1 MERRNLHRTTL
12 PSFVWLSDWSRHL
25 HNQTLFGGDM
35 NVCLWGCAS
44 PFEDVPGNSGR
55 PKATLL
61 PEPVC
66 TFSTHIDSSLICY
79 AQVPLIHLIPPS
91 PSNEQTFSGSSSFT
105 ESSHRQASDDMSPV
119 ITHSRPDSSWTQ
131 RISGFFD
138 PSKLSFNLRTAP
150 RHEASSV
157 YLAPHPDLPEDPF
170 ASRIDMAALSPE
182 IGPLRDI
189 SKEYGPLAAAIKEC
203 HVETR
208 NDEEKVAVK
217 EEQDPVQPGNQ
228 MPVGQSHKVA
238 DPIGHLSKEKLPKDP

>member
-1 MERRNLHRTTL
+1 
-12 PSFVWLSDWSRHL
+12 
-25 HNQTLFGGDM
+25 M
-35 NVCLWGCAS
+35 NVCLWGCTS
-44 PFEDVPGNSGR
+44 PFEEVPGNSSR
-55 PKATLL
+55 PKASLL
-61 PEPVC
+61 PEP
-66 TFSTHIDSSLICY
+66 
-79 AQVPLIHLIPPS
+79 VPLIHLIPPS
-91 PSNEQTFSGSSSFT
+91 PSNEQTFSRSSSFT
-105 ESSHRQASDDMSPV
+105 ESSHHQTPDDMSPV

-150 RHEASSV
+150 RHEATSV

-170 ASRIDMAALSPE
+170 ASRTDMAALSPE

-189 SKEYGPLAAAIKEC
+189 SKEYNPLAAATKEC

-228 MPVGQSHKVA
+228 MPFGQSAK
-238 DPIGHLSKEKLPKDP
+238 

>member
-1 MERRNLHRTTL
+1 
-12 PSFVWLSDWSRHL
+12 
-25 HNQTLFGGDM
+25 M
-35 NVCLWGCAS
+35 NVCLWGCTL

-55 PKATLL
+55 SKATMLL
-61 PEPVC
+61 EPVC
-66 TFSTHIDSSLICY
+66 TFSYAKGNIDRSSISY
-79 AQVPLIHLIPPS
+79 AQVPSIHLIPPT
-91 PSNEQTFSGSSSFT
+91 PSNEQTFSRSSSFT
-105 ESSHRQASDDMSPV
+105 QSSNRQTPDNISLV
-119 ITHSRPDSSWTQ
+119 ITHFRPNSSWTR
-131 RISGFFD
+131 RISGFFE

-150 RHEASSV
+150 RQETTSV

-170 ASRIDMAALSPE
+170 ASRIDMAALLPE

-189 SKEYGPLAAAIKEC
+189 SKENGPLAAATKEY

-208 NDEEKVAVK
+208 NDEGKVAVK

>member
-1 MERRNLHRTTL
+1 
-12 PSFVWLSDWSRHL
+12 
-25 HNQTLFGGDM
+25 M

-44 PFEDVPGNSGR
+44 PFEEVPGNSGR

-66 TFSTHIDSSLICY
+66 TFSNAKDNIDRSSISY
-79 AQVPLIHLIPPS
+79 VQVPLIHLIPPS
-91 PSNEQTFSGSSSFT
+91 PSNEQTSSRSSSCT
-105 ESSHRQASDDMSPV
+105 ESSHGKTPDNMSPI

-150 RHEASSV
+150 RHEATSV

-170 ASRIDMAALSPE
+170 ASRIDMAALLPE

-189 SKEYGPLAAAIKEC
+189 SKEYGPLAAATKEC
-203 HVETR
+203 HVESR

-217 EEQDPVQPGNQ
+217 EEQDPVEPGNQ
-228 MPVGQSHKVA
+228 MPVGQSHNVT
-238 DPIGHLSKEKLPKDP
+238 DPIGHLSKEKLPEAP